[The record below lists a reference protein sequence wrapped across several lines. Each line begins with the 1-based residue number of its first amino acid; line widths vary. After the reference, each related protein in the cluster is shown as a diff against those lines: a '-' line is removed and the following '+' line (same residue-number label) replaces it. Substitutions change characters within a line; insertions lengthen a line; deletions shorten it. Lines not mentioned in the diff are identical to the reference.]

1 MFFISKINSDFISVN
16 MGENSEI
23 LESEFRNENKNEDE
37 CFSNTDK
44 QKISPKNSS
53 EEMLKGIEQSDSF
66 VKPRWIRNNNLLNSC
81 PIKLIP
87 NRENDFWKGLIAK
100 YLYPLDEDAKE
111 KERISLE
118 LADLRTKFVFF
129 FGFLNI
135 IFILFVFILQ
145 LHKDVLGIDIPVG
158 YNSTIEIYDPIED
171 RIYKETTYKTTRMD
185 PINLTL
191 VVCFGLILIIQCIGM
206 CRYYFLKLIYL
217 TIVIQ
222 IFARNVF
229 P

>member
-1 MFFISKINSDFISVN
+1 MDETSDIF
-16 MGENSEI
+16 
-23 LESEFRNENKNEDE
+23 ESEFRNNLPINNEVE
-37 CFSNTDK
+37 CSSSNEK

-53 EEMLKGIEQSDSF
+53 EESGKGFEQRDL
-66 VKPRWIRNNNLLNSC
+66 KPRWIKNNTLLNSC

-87 NRENDFWKGLIAK
+87 TREKEFWEGLISK

-129 FGFLNI
+129 FGFLNL

-145 LHKDVLGIDIPVG
+145 LNKDVLGIDIPVG

-191 VVCFGLILIIQCIGM
+191 VVCFGLILIIQCIGKS
-206 CRYYFLKLIYL
+206 KLIFKFDLIKY
-217 TIVIQ
+217 
-222 IFARNVF
+222 FARNVF
-229 P
+229 S